1 MVGMTPSSR
10 APATSSSSGQVV
22 LDDGLT
28 IPAKIHAAWRGIN
41 GHEVDLTAEYDARV
55 GRYIA
60 SELVVRAG
68 EQEVTGESIRNIP
81 VGGMVRLAVAG
92 EVAPLLTASQGPLDP
107 AEVLQPGPS
116 VAVLRRVA
124 RVYRLA
130 LLLGDAP
137 TARVA
142 KALAVPRST
151 AGRWVTRARDRGYLT
166 VTDPRATRTR

>member
-1 MVGMTPSSR
+1 MTPTSTN
-10 APATSSSSGQVV
+10 PATTSSSGEVV

-28 IPAKIHAAWRGIN
+28 IPAKIQGMWITNAIDGL
-41 GHEVDLTAEYDARV
+41 EVDLTAEYDSEA

-60 SELVVRAG
+60 SEVVVRAAG
-68 EQEVTGESIRNIP
+68 QEVTSQIMRSIP
-81 VGGMVRLAVAG
+81 VAALLRHAVTNAIG
-92 EVAPLLTASQGPLDP
+92 AVDLVPQLPDS

-116 VAVLRRVA
+116 VATLRHVA

-130 LLLGDAP
+130 LLLGDPP

-142 KALAVPRST
+142 ESLEVPRST